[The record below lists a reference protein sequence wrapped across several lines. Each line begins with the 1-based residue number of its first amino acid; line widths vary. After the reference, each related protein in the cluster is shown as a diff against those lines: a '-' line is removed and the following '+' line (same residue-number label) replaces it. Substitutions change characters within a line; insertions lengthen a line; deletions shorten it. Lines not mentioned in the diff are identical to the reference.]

1 MENKYKYIVIA
12 IAFVIAFFMFF
23 LGIKKLSTTPLKKK
37 SFFMTSI
44 LIALAL
50 IGCNFNSNGGNDLNT
65 ENMDHLISK
74 GDSKRIKELN
84 KTSEWKEFKAFWKDL
99 DNIKPGKNVKADG
112 WGAYVYREGEDYNQ
126 YYKIVEGLRKK
137 NEELKNK
144 LDNLVKMKL
153 LDTLE
158 PTFLFQLCDS
168 RIQYI
173 YYGNT
178 SMMTRM
184 MPSPGVEEK
193 ERSIVMLEFKIDTLL
208 NLEKK
213 GKIDVAELKLA
224 MENILDEANKASLLG
239 IIDYHKMLYYFPDH
253 YYDKNQD
260 IANDTL
266 NIVDKTMLQFNKS
279 YKEFMKKYDASKA
292 DYTQKEMYE
301 RYVATKKELDEYNA
315 IYPQFLELIEDL
327 ISNT

>member
-1 MENKYKYIVIA
+1 MENKYKYILVA

-23 LGIKKLSTTPLKKK
+23 LGIKKLSSAQLKKK

-50 IGCNFNSNGGNDLNT
+50 IGCNFNSNGGNDLSSDK
-65 ENMDHLISK
+65 MDNLISK
-74 GDSKRIKELN
+74 GDAKRIKELN
-84 KTSEWKEFKAFWKDL
+84 KTNEWKEFKTFWKDL
-99 DNIKPGKNVKADG
+99 DNIEPGNNAKVDG
-112 WGAYVYREGEDYNQ
+112 YISYAYREDEDYNQ
-126 YYKIVEGLRKK
+126 KYKIVEGLRKK
-137 NEELKNK
+137 NEDLKNK

-153 LDTLE
+153 LDVLE

-168 RIQYI
+168 RIRYI

-193 ERSIVMLEFKIDTLL
+193 ERSIAMLEFKIDTLL

-213 GKIDVAELKLA
+213 GKIDSSELKLA
-224 MENILDEANKASLLG
+224 MENTLQEANKASLLG
-239 IIDYHKMLYYFPDH
+239 IIDYHKMLYYFPYN
-253 YYDKNQD
+253 YYGENQD
-260 IANDTL
+260 ITNDTL
-266 NIVDKTMLQFNKS
+266 NIVDKTILQFNKS

-292 DYTQKEMYE
+292 DNSQKEMHE
-301 RYVATKKELDEYNA
+301 RYEATKKELDKYNA
-315 IYPQFLELIEDL
+315 IYPQYLELIEDL